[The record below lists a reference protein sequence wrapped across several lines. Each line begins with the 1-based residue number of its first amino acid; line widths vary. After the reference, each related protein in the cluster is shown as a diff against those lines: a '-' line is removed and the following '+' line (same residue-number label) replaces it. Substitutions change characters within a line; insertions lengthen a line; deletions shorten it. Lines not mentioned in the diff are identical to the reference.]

1 MSGEFVELFLKA
13 HPEVLYMY
21 TKKRVPGEQARKKRS
36 SKTAQF
42 KAEEESI
49 DFLKAHEESDQVYNK
64 FYLALSRR
72 WMATPP
78 LSENSKHFNE
88 EAEEDEEGKSS
99 YDVFVRRV
107 LKRTEWENTQLCEQR
122 LWLQSLHNPRQSPI
136 MFCNNPSMTSLR
148 GKALTSVPTSPD
160 RIFECPAMTS
170 RTSDDV
176 TWNRSYDVFK
186 QPIDYAKRNATHRIR
201 SNDQSPI
208 GLLIFCNLFQV
219 KTVSP
224 SV

>member
-1 MSGEFVELFLKA
+1 MVDVRRPKRISEVFNWKLGSG
-13 HPEVLYMY
+13 
-21 TKKRVPGEQARKKRS
+21 S

-42 KAEEESI
+42 KAEEVSI
-49 DFLKAHEESDQVYNK
+49 DFLKAHEESDQVCKETSSGVCLYFYAIEIKRNLLSCRGPDNK

-99 YDVFVRRV
+99 Y
-107 LKRTEWENTQLCEQR
+107 ER

-136 MFCNNPSMTSLR
+136 VFCNNPSMTSLR

-224 SV
+224 SM